1 MASREPTD
9 RRATRLTGDSLS
21 RLADVEIPRGLAEG
35 VMATVVRERSF
46 RSARVL
52 VAAASFAAWALLVH
66 QAVSLATE
74 RLQGLL

>member
-1 MASREPTD
+1 MASPRTT
-9 RRATRLTGDSLS
+9 ARLTNDSLA
-21 RLADVEIPRGLAEG
+21 RLGDVETPHGLAEG
-35 VMATVVRERSF
+35 VMASVVRERSF

-66 QAVSLATE
+66 QAVTLATE